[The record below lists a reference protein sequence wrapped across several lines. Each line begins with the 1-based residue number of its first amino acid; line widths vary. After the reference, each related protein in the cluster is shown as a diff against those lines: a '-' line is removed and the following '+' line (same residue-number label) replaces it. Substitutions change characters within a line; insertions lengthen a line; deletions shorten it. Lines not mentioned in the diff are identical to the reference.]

1 MPTRMHRTQ
10 ILIDP
15 EQHQL
20 LAEIAQDENRSISE
34 IIREML
40 QEQLAKRAQNAQ
52 TIRANRLA
60 GLSRIQQHRQQILAR
75 LDGKPLELTINDLIT
90 EMRDERDE
98 QFFANL
104 THHRH

>member
-15 EQHQL
+15 EQHQI

-40 QEQLAKRAQNAQ
+40 QAQLAKRAQNAQ
-52 TIRANRLA
+52 TIRENRLA
-60 GLSRIQQHRQQILAR
+60 GLSRIQRHRQQILDR
-75 LDGKPLELTINDLIT
+75 LDGKPLEININDLIN

-98 QFFANL
+98 QFFTNL
-104 THHRH
+104 SHHRH